1 MTTGDEGFAGF
12 WVLSAADAAAARLLS
27 AQLDDEMLSLR
38 DAAGFRSA
46 RLHLGVDGRTVVL
59 RHGWRGAAD
68 HTAFRDGP
76 FAQRLRGVAGRAGVR
91 APRCYGGELVARIEG
106 PDAGAAPGVVVLA
119 VRHVG
124 GRRSALALTELLE
137 RSGDWKREFPG
148 FISADAAIGPDHTT
162 FVNYPQWTDVA
173 AFDAYMADPRNAAG
187 QPGIA
192 RLEAAEP
199 VIVRCSVVAEVIA
212 VERS

>member
-1 MTTGDEGFAGF
+1 MTDDEAFAGF
-12 WVLSAADAAAARLLS
+12 WVLSAADSATAQVLV
-27 AQLDDEMLSLR
+27 AQLDDEMLWLR
-38 DAAGFRSA
+38 EAAGFRSA

-68 HTAFRDGP
+68 HAAFRDGH

-106 PDAGAAPGVVVLA
+106 PDAGGVPGVVVLA

-124 GRRSALALTELLE
+124 GRRNALALAELLR

-148 FISADAAIGPDHTT
+148 FISADAAVSPDHTT
-162 FVNYPQWTDVA
+162 FVNYPQWTDVG

-192 RLEAAEP
+192 RLEVAAP
-199 VIVRCSVVAEVIA
+199 DIVRCTVVAELIRT
-212 VERS
+212 ERS